1 MNESRIA
8 VASELVEALGNGVR
22 CHERAAGQPP
32 LFIEPY
38 GDALRERTR
47 FRAWT
52 RNAMPVLEAL
62 VSRHGGIV
70 LRGFPTPDTA
80 DFADIIDQLP
90 PFQDG
95 YLGGRAPRMQI
106 AGRVMEATRLDASVG
121 LGVHSEMA
129 YRRQFPKRIAFFSHR
144 TAPVGG
150 ETVVA
155 DARNFVTQMGEE
167 LVAKIESLGVR
178 SALTYGPKTDTV
190 EASYVDQDQ
199 YGWNH
204 AFGTDSAAEVEALCA
219 ARSLEPLWH
228 DDGSLTVFATLAPFL
243 DHPQTGQRLYRSGLH
258 RSHTATEVL
267 DTVIRKN
274 QRYPT
279 GMFLGR
285 AQRLETAEVDHINAV
300 CDRNTH
306 SWAWRDGDVMV
317 LDNLQ
322 VWHGRNPYQGAR
334 DVQVALLD

>member
-1 MNESRIA
+1 MSAGRTM
-8 VASELVEALGNGVR
+8 VASDLAEALGNGVQ
-22 CHERAAGQPP
+22 CCERSSGQPP
-32 LFIEPY
+32 FFIEPH
-38 GDALRERTR
+38 GDALRDRGN

-52 RNAMPVLEAL
+52 RDVMPVLEAL
-62 VSRHGGIV
+62 ITRHGGIV

-90 PFQDG
+90 AFRDG

-129 YRRQFPKRIAFFSHR
+129 YRRQFPRRIAFFSR
-144 TAPVGG
+144 KTAPVGG
-150 ETVVA
+150 ETTIA
-155 DARNFVTQMGEE
+155 DARNFVVQMGED
-167 LVAKIESLGVR
+167 LVAKIASLGIR
-178 SALTYGPKTDTV
+178 SALNYGPKTGTV
-190 EASYVDQDQ
+190 DASYVDQDK

-204 AFGTDSAAEVEALCA
+204 AFDTDSPDEVEALCA
-219 ARSLEPLWH
+219 ARGLEPLWH
-228 DDGSLTVFATLAPFL
+228 DDGSLTVFATLDPFL

-267 DTVIRKN
+267 DTEIRKN
-274 QRYPT
+274 RRYPT
-279 GMFLGR
+279 GMFLGS

-306 SWAWRDGDVMV
+306 SWEWRDGDVMI

-322 VWHGRNPYQGAR
+322 VWHGRNPYQGQR
-334 DVQVALLD
+334 DVQVALLA